1 MAAAY
6 RDGERPRAS
15 LAGCGVR
22 WPHAFAPASRTGVL
36 IPQQCCNM
44 SRVLSALRPAFL
56 RPTGDLRCAHM
67 HVDRTRLCQRE
78 GRKRRLQLGG
88 SNGPMSL
95 SSP

>member
-22 WPHAFAPASRTGVL
+22 WPHAFAPTSRTGVL

-44 SRVLSALRPAFL
+44 SRVLSALRPAFE
-56 RPTGDLRCAHM
+56 TD
-67 HVDRTRLCQRE
+67 
-78 GRKRRLQLGG
+78 RRLAVCSHARG
-88 SNGPMSL
+88 SNETLPT
-95 SSP
+95 